1 MTTRRAFVVGA
12 AVALAGCGGPPP
24 DYDDPLKGLHNLPAS
39 SAPLD
44 APAKVGSPVALVP
57 GSNVE
62 KLLQYNDAAAKG
74 VQSMLLVNT
83 AALEDGNVQYL
94 ITGAVQVLRKRWPDL
109 ASVDDL
115 ATAAR
120 RKFTSSIVLDVA
132 VVLGSRTG
140 QSTTARVTAVLL
152 DAVENPLSRL
162 ESSGT
167 TTVGFPAVTP
177 RFKEASNIALQDFED
192 KLAKYWR

>member
-1 MTTRRAFVVGA
+1 MGSRRTFVIGGA
-12 AVALAGCGGPPP
+12 LALAGCGGPPP
-24 DYDDPLKGLHNLPAS
+24 DYNDPLKDLHTLPAS

-57 GSNVE
+57 GSNIE

-94 ITGAVQVLRKRWPDL
+94 ISGAVQVLRRRWPDL

-115 ATAAR
+115 ATAVR

-132 VVLGSRTG
+132 VVLGARTG
-140 QSTTARVTAVLL
+140 QSTTARLTAILL
-152 DAVENPLSRL
+152 DAAENPLSRL

-167 TTVGFPAVTP
+167 TTVGFPAVTS
-177 RFKEASNIALQDFED
+177 RFKEASNIALQEFQD
-192 KLAKYWR
+192 KLSRYWS